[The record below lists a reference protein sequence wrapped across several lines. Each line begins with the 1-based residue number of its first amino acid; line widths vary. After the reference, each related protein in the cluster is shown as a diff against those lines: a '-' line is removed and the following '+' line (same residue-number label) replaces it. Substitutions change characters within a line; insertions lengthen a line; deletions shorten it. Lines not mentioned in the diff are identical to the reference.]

1 MTSDKVD
8 KGLSS
13 LLEILETI
21 YDLLE
26 KEKDALIHNDVDK
39 ISEIVEKKVVQIE
52 KLEEHK
58 GIDANNNQEVVNLIK
73 EINSLQEINMLMTRQ
88 AMSHQNVLLDN
99 ISKNIYNLTNT
110 YSSQGKY
117 ESTNNITII
126 DQSV

>member
-13 LLEILETI
+13 LLEMLETI

-58 GIDANNNQEVVNLIK
+58 GIDTNNNQEVVKLIK
-73 EINSLQEINMLMTRQ
+73 EINSLQELNMLMTRQ

-117 ESTNNITII
+117 ESTNNVTII

>member
-26 KEKDALIHNDVDK
+26 KEKDALINNDVDK

-52 KLEEHK
+52 KLEELK
-58 GIDANNNQEVVNLIK
+58 GIDTNNNQEVVKLIK
-73 EINSLQEINMLMTRQ
+73 EINSLQELNMLMTRQ

-117 ESTNNITII
+117 ESTNNVTII

>member
-13 LLEILETI
+13 LLEMLETI

-26 KEKDALIHNDVDK
+26 KEKDALINNDVDK

-58 GIDANNNQEVVNLIK
+58 GIDTNNNQEVVKLIK
-73 EINSLQEINMLMTRQ
+73 EINSLQELNMLMTRQ

-117 ESTNNITII
+117 ESTNNVTII